1 MYSMNWFRR
10 YWPYIA
16 LVVLLAVNAVVWIQ
30 RDNLADWWRLRGYNS
45 PADIAALVTD
55 DEMTDYGKRLFYVNH
70 PSLEN
75 KEDFNKH
82 CADSGFETAVLGC
95 YHGDRQGIYIYEVTD
110 ARLAGVRQVTA
121 AHEMLHQAYDRLGSG
136 ERERIDKLLED
147 FYLNGLTDKHVQDK
161 IETYKSQEGVVLTN
175 EMHSIFGS
183 EVRDL
188 PAELETYYKKYFNN
202 RGKVVGFSESYRA
215 EFTRRQDL
223 VRKYDAQL
231 ADLKQQINAN
241 KDGLESKMAFL
252 KAKER
257 EINEDIGNRDQAQ
270 YDADVQAYNSTVQT
284 YNAQLAATRRL
295 IDEHN
300 KIVTQR
306 NEIAVQEQQLQQA
319 LDSRLET
326 PQSKQ

>member
-1 MYSMNWFRR
+1 MNWFRR

-30 RDNLADWWRLRGYNS
+30 RDNLADWWRLRGYDP
-45 PADIAALVTD
+45 PADVASLVTD
-55 DEMTDYGKRLFYVNH
+55 GEMTDYGKRLFYVNR

-82 CADSGFETAVLGC
+82 CADTSLETAVLGC
-95 YHGDRQGIYIYEVTD
+95 YHGDRQGIFIYEVTD

-121 AHEMLHQAYDRLGSG
+121 AHEMLHQAYDRLGSN
-136 ERERIDKLLED
+136 ERERINRLLEG
-147 FYLNGLTDKHVQDK
+147 FYTNGLSDKHIK
-161 IETYKSQEGVVLTN
+161 EKLETYKSQKAVVLTN

-188 PAELETYYKKYFNN
+188 PAELEAYYKKYFND
-202 RGKVVGFSESYRA
+202 RSKIVGFSESYRA
-215 EFTRRQDL
+215 EFTRRQEL
-223 VRKYDAQL
+223 VKKYDVQL
-231 ADLKQQINAN
+231 AELKQQIEAN
-241 KDGLESKMAFL
+241 KNGLESKMSFL
-252 KAKER
+252 KIKEK
-257 EINEDIGNRDQAQ
+257 EISDDIGNQDQAQ
-270 YDADVQAYNSTVQT
+270 YDADVQAYNAIVQS
-284 YNAQLAATRRL
+284 YNAQLATTRRL
-295 IDEHN
+295 IDDHN
-300 KIVTQR
+300 KIVTER